1 MSQHQFHIPVMGIG
15 FTIDT
20 PLRVSPL
27 GISSVISMVDDE
39 LMEKLRAFYCNKHAL
54 PYQAITPRDKDFRAG
69 RVTAWLNLVKD
80 LADKRFKEIRSSQ
93 FKPGSDIA
101 RYFEMLPDNNPLLI
115 KYQRLKTTADRSEK
129 KALEQELRDNMV
141 PGVIDVN
148 IMTKIDKTNYRKG
161 EKLPSE
167 HNDAHAALRGF
178 AQSRLNS
185 SLVLSAGINRSLYSY
200 IPEFEDFFPDHTG
213 RLKKRI
219 VLKVS
224 DYKSAFIQGK
234 FLAKKGIWIS
244 EYRVESGLNCGG
256 HAFAS
261 DGFLMGPIL
270 ETFKNSRA
278 ELHSATHTIL
288 VRTLKAMGKP
298 VPKNRLPIKIT
309 VQGGIGTHQEHNM
322 LMRHYEVER
331 TGWGTPFLLVPE
343 VTNVDDTTLE
353 LLLKA
358 KENDLYLSNI
368 SPIGVLF
375 NSLVGNTKDIEK
387 QKWIEAGTPGSPCPK
402 HFLVSSTDFTNRPIC
417 TASRQYQTKMLEELA
432 TKDLTEDA
440 RQKETEKIHEK
451 SCICVGLGTAA
462 LLVNKIDT
470 SKEGNG
476 VTICP
481 GPNLAYFSKILSL
494 EDMVDHIY
502 GRKQVMDNPDIR
514 PHMFIKE
521 LEMYVGYLKERVQ
534 DSIQPLVDKQKK
546 YFYAFQEN
554 LREGIAYYK
563 KAVDRLV
570 DDTQFARAR
579 FLQDLSELE
588 IRLSAVISRD
598 CPSK

>member
-20 PLRVSPL
+20 PLRISPL

-69 RVTAWLNLVKD
+69 RVTSWLNLVKD
-80 LADKRFKEIRSSQ
+80 LADQRFKKVRSSQ

-115 KYQRLKTTADRSEK
+115 KYQRLKTTVDQSEK

-161 EKLPSE
+161 KKLPSE

-178 AQSRLNS
+178 AKSRLNS

-261 DGFLMGPIL
+261 DGFLLGPIL
-270 ETFKNSRA
+270 EAFKNSRA

-288 VRTLKAMGKP
+288 IRALKAMGKP
-298 VPKNRLPIKIT
+298 VPKDRLPIKIT

-322 LMRHYEVER
+322 LMKHYEVDR

-343 VTNVDDTTLE
+343 VTNVDDTTLD

-402 HFLVSSTDFTNRPIC
+402 NFLVSNTDFTDRPIC
-417 TASRQYQTKMLEELA
+417 TASRQYQTKMLEQLE

-451 SCICVGLGTAA
+451 ACICVGLGTAA

-476 VTICP
+476 VIICP

-502 GRKQVMDNPDIR
+502 GRKQVIDNPDIR

-563 KAVDRLV
+563 KAVDWLV
-570 DDTQFARAR
+570 DDTQFARTR

-598 CPSK
+598 CHSV